1 MAKAGRPF
9 LNATRKRVEVLGD
22 EAKTISTTKGDLS
35 GTSIESGEI
44 YIITS
49 AASTARTIT
58 LPPIRSGG
66 QYFKF
71 IWGVASDTAETIIA
85 ATSGD
90 LIQGNILFIDSNTAS
105 GTDDMDVACADGVS
119 ISVHDDVEPGSM
131 IELLSNG
138 SNWYII
144 ASNIIATATPTV
156 AT

>member
-22 EAKTISTTKGDLS
+22 EAKTISTTKGDTT
-35 GTSIESGEI
+35 GTSIESGEL

-49 AASTARTIT
+49 AATTARTIT
-58 LPPIRSGG
+58 LPPIGSGG

-71 IWGVASDTAETIIA
+71 IWGVASDAAETIIA
-85 ATSGD
+85 ASSGD
-90 LIQGNILFIDSNTAS
+90 KIQGTILWLDSDTAIQ
-105 GTDDMDVACADGVS
+105 TDTMDVACSDGVS

-144 ASNIIATATPTV
+144 ASNIIATATPAV